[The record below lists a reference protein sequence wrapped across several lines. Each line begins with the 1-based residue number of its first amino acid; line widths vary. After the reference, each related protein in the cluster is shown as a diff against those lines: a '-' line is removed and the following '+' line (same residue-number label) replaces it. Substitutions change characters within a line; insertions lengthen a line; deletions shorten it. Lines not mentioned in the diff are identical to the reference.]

1 MAKIGTNSI
10 WSSFSLKGRKGKLS
24 FLSLPCAR
32 LVVKTCQ
39 RNHLTITL
47 RDIELELSEYLKHAP
62 KRVGGSK
69 YQRPASKRTIEDC
82 LGEED
87 HQDE

>member
-1 MAKIGTNSI
+1 MSKIATNSI

-39 RNHLTITL
+39 RNHPTATL
-47 RDIELELSEYLKHAP
+47 GDIELELAEYLKHAP

-69 YQRPASKRTIEDC
+69 YQRPASKRGIQDC
-82 LGEED
+82 LGDED
-87 HQDE
+87 H